1 MIACCG
7 QSWGGELQMKKDLRF
22 EVPDEIIIT
31 WKTVYS
37 GLNALKPAETV
48 LQASAAPPPF
58 SQKQEQTE
66 LQSFETF
73 SPA

>member
-1 MIACCG
+1 LWAKLG
-7 QSWGGELQMKKDLRF
+7 EELQTKKDLRL

-31 WKTVYS
+31 WKTVYTA
-37 GLNALKPAETV
+37 LNALKPAETI
-48 LQASAAPPPF
+48 LQASAAPPSF

-73 SPA
+73 SPT